1 MNDELFSP
9 EGSKKRIILFVSVL
23 TVAFLVALVFVFLSV
38 KSKQAGFSVEK
49 AREQIQNQSSVKS
62 GSENPQTSGKD
73 ITTNTNQIDSTNRKT
88 TQTEGQTPSNQNNL
102 PQGTNPDSNQGGSG
116 QSMQGNT
123 NSQIAIGGQS
133 VEKRM
138 TSNSIAKDV
147 PKVQFDRYQINIP
160 LPILP
165 ETVYSYPLKNN
176 FVKEDA
182 ISLAN
187 KFGMNPESF
196 ETQNDYLIVTDNTKS
211 DSNGFLSLHKFSG
224 AFTFLSGGNHF
235 ANTSSQDPIDIAK
248 QYMTD
253 IGFSDPEIQVTATYQ
268 KTDAPNIT
276 FVEAHWIDS
285 KTNLANMEVVSTL
298 NLDTKIPLSSIKTG
312 VVNASAIAD
321 PKIYNAS
328 DGGNG
333 RERPNQYNT
342 ITIGVSQVDDQI
354 IAVTSTLRQKLSAQN
369 RTTAQYLITP
379 DEALKRAQ
387 NGQIEFSLVL
397 PSGAGFVDINK
408 LTPSD
413 VVIGQNATLT
423 DFILSYIDK
432 TPNRSHD
439 EYRPYYLMRGNAQVS
454 GYRVSFV
461 QLVSATQQITSSA
474 SVLGTSTSRLL
485 AQNSSDTT
493 ISNEGDNN
501 ALEYGTFQFKAEP
514 TLPPDNPPAG
524 QCPFFTNCY
533 QPKDLCGKICF
544 YPSTLAEA
552 RKEGDVGRS
561 WYYIPCDN
569 ETIQADS
576 TTQTKWFAA
585 RTKALAACNPANAST
600 CPVPS
605 DLKKAVAERCYH
617 ITTASP
623 FIYLYNLP
631 QETKTSVSVLPFGG
645 ATYADPKFSN
655 LSSQT
660 WDVTNSQSPLYYE
673 FDAKTVLPKIK
684 PLHDK
689 SSGYKVQ
696 KSQLLDF
703 IKNKL
708 APHFG
713 LKTEETSGLSAE
725 VKRELNNLPE
735 GLIKVSFVEQELLS
749 KYLPIKV
756 NPQPKSTSRIILYLS
771 PTTSEE
777 SVLPPK
783 LSPITRTGFSVVEVG
798 VMVDPNT
805 QF

>member
-1 MNDELFSP
+1 MDDELFS
-9 EGSKKRIILFVSVL
+9 EAGSKKRIIVFASIIFLAFFFAFIFVIMSL
-23 TVAFLVALVFVFLSV
+23 RG
-38 KSKQAGFSVEK
+38 KQSGFEVEK
-49 AREQIQNQSSVKS
+49 AREQIQKQSQSQIPT
-62 GSENPQTSGKD
+62 SESQNEKETSD
-73 ITTNTNQIDSTNRKT
+73 LPNQIDSANQNT
-88 TQTEGQTPSNQNNL
+88 TQDNGQSSTKQDQGKSGTSQTGDQVTEGQTNRGGPSLSIEQ
-102 PQGTNPDSNQGGSG
+102 Q
-116 QSMQGNT
+116 
-123 NSQIAIGGQS
+123 
-133 VEKRM
+133 M
-138 TSNSIAKDV
+138 TSNTSSRDV
-147 PKVQFDRYQINIP
+147 PKVKFDRYQITTP
-160 LPILP
+160 LPQLP
-165 ETVYSYPLKNN
+165 ATVYSYQLKDN
-176 FVKEDA
+176 FTKDDA
-182 ISLAN
+182 LSLAGR
-187 KFGMNPESF
+187 FGMNPESF
-196 ETQNDYLIVTDNTKS
+196 ETQNDFMILTDNSNT
-211 DSNGFLSLHKFSG
+211 DSNGFLSLHKYSG
-224 AFTFLSGGNHF
+224 AFSFLSGGHHF
-235 ANTSSQDPIDIAK
+235 ANISSDDPVDIAK
-248 QYMTD
+248 QYISE
-253 IGFSDPEIQVTATYQ
+253 IGFTDPEIQVTATYQ
-268 KTDAPNIT
+268 KTSSPGVT
-276 FVEAHWIDS
+276 FVEAHWIDT
-285 KTNLANMEVVSTL
+285 KTNLTNMEVVSTL
-298 NLDTKIPLSSIKTG
+298 NLDTKIPLNSIKTG
-312 VVNASAIAD
+312 VVNASALAD

-552 RKEGDVGRS
+552 IKEGDVGRS

-605 DLKKAVAERCYH
+605 DLKKAVA
-617 ITTASP
+617 
-623 FIYLYNLP
+623 
-631 QETKTSVSVLPFGG
+631 
-645 ATYADPKFSN
+645 
-655 LSSQT
+655 
-660 WDVTNSQSPLYYE
+660 
-673 FDAKTVLPKIK
+673 
-684 PLHDK
+684 
-689 SSGYKVQ
+689 
-696 KSQLLDF
+696 
-703 IKNKL
+703 
-708 APHFG
+708 
-713 LKTEETSGLSAE
+713 
-725 VKRELNNLPE
+725 
-735 GLIKVSFVEQELLS
+735 
-749 KYLPIKV
+749 
-756 NPQPKSTSRIILYLS
+756 
-771 PTTSEE
+771 
-777 SVLPPK
+777 
-783 LSPITRTGFSVVEVG
+783 
-798 VMVDPNT
+798 
-805 QF
+805 